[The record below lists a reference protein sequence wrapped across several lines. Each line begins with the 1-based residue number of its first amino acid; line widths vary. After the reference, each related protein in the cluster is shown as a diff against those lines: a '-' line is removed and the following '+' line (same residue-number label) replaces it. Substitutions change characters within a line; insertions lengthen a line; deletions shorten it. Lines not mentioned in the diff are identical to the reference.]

1 MGDIMDRRRE
11 IIASQPHLVT
21 ASGSAVLVNIAEP
34 KIERLMVSFLPVQT
48 GSGTPSPSNVRPIMG
63 YATIMASIGTMPVD
77 IGLGG
82 TYYGGTVD
90 LVSGVMTVTMI
101 GFNPATLPSLAKDS
115 ATSTAFVL
123 SIRKPNNDLPN
134 RKEGGAFISNRF
146 STEISS
152 GTPGRMSESG
162 SYFYLILPASELSES
177 TVNGARAWLTDHP
190 TVVAYEPVTPQ
201 TVTLTPQTIAAL
213 RGQQTVTS
221 PAGTV
226 EISYW
231 TH

>member
-1 MGDIMDRRRE
+1 MGVIEQRQRM
-11 IIASQPHLVT
+11 IAAQPHLVT
-21 ASGSAVLVNIAEP
+21 ASGDSLSISIAEP
-34 KIERLMVSFLPVQT
+34 KIERLAVTFSPVQT
-48 GSGTPSPSNVRPIMG
+48 GSGTPSLSNVRPIMG
-63 YATIMASIGTMPVD
+63 WSTIAASIGTMPVG
-77 IGLGG
+77 ISLGG
-82 TYYGGTVD
+82 TYYGGVVD
-90 LVSGVMTVTMI
+90 LVGGTMTVTMI

-134 RKEGGAFISNRF
+134 RKEGGAIISNRF

-162 SYFYLILPASELSES
+162 SYFYLILPASEMSAS
-177 TVNGARAWLTDHP
+177 TVDGARAWLTDHP
-190 TVVAYEPVTPQ
+190 TVVAYEPITTQ

-221 PAGTV
+221 TAGAV

-231 TH
+231 TN